1 MNSTTFEAFTS
12 QENTDTLINLCVSSL
27 NIDPTQEFLSIL
39 QGISLS
45 VFNVEGYT
53 NSLGVLNGIVVKE
66 VSKYIIEKRKDL
78 FFKVISPKKYS
89 KDITLTTETICE
101 LEVQEITSIFLDEI
115 RVHYSSNNVV
125 NSATNTFCFKER
137 MSEGKDLWSDEI
149 LIELD
154 PGNYTAEEYLEELE
168 FLMTTS
174 SKAKN
179 FYNFFYDRITDKVSV
194 FTTED
199 KLDWPTRNSVRSCE
213 KKGDFLIIPEK
224 STTLRLLGF
233 SQPFDGEGKIF
244 TGKTRMKYFLDPSI
258 RVSVC
263 DEEGKTVFD
272 FEVLADGTPVF
283 ALSLGYDTLGHIGS
297 LTTHVVP
304 EDTEITIAGRIEYVI
319 PS

>member
-12 QENTDTLINLCVSSL
+12 QENTDTLVNLCVSSL

-53 NSLGVLNGIVVKE
+53 NSLNSLNRIVVNE
-66 VSKYIIEKRKDL
+66 VSKYVLEKRKDL

-89 KDITLTTETICE
+89 KGITLATETPCV
-101 LEVQEITSIFLDEI
+101 LDFQEITSIFLDEVQI
-115 RVHYSSNNVV
+115 HYTSNNVV
-125 NSATNTFCFKER
+125 NNANNTLCFKEK
-137 MSEGKDLWSDEI
+137 MSEGKDLWSEEI
-149 LIELD
+149 VIELD

-168 FLMTTS
+168 YLMTS
-174 SKAKN
+174 ASKARN

-194 FTTED
+194 FTTTD
-199 KLDWPTRNSVRSCE
+199 KLEWPTRNSVRSCE

-233 SQPFDGEGKIF
+233 SQSFDRESKIF
-244 TGKTRMKYFLDPSI
+244 AGKTRMKYFLDAGI
-258 RVSVC
+258 RVSVL
-263 DEEGKTVFD
+263 DQEGNTVFD
-272 FEVLADGTPVF
+272 FEVLADGTPSF
-283 ALSLGYDTLGHIGS
+283 ALSLRYDKSINS
-297 LTTHVVP
+297 LITRVFP
-304 EDTEITIAGRIEYVI
+304 EDAEITLVARVEYVI